1 MDVLEVLPD
10 RVGLDRTTVR
20 IGTFGCIHLIIW
32 PTDLGIAVKQI
43 NIAGLEELAHHG
55 KLAGIEDFV
64 LFLVQVLDVLHQDV
78 PDLATPVEE
87 ILETSDRGHGI

>member
-20 IGTFGCIHLIIW
+20 IGTFGRLHLIIG
-32 PTDLGIAVKQI
+32 PKDLGLAVKQI
-43 NIAGLEELAHHG
+43 NVARLEELANNCQF
-55 KLAGIEDFV
+55 AGIEDFV

-78 PDLATPVEE
+78 PDLATAVEE